1 MKKDKMPR
9 KNLNKTIKNMYC
21 ENYKIFKKKREED
34 TNKGQDILC
43 HVLEE
48 VLLLKDPSTNL
59 M

>member
-1 MKKDKMPR
+1 MPR

-48 VLLLKDPSTNL
+48 LLLLKDPSTNL